1 MIPVFYRDLFEYT
14 TMNLLAINWSN
25 VGLQASQLLLALSIL
40 VILHEFGHYIT
51 AKWFKCR
58 VEKFFL
64 FFDPWFA
71 LVKKKVG
78 DTVYG
83 IGWLPLG
90 GYVKISGMIDES
102 MDKEAMKQ
110 PPQPWEFRSKPAW
123 QRLIVMLGGVIMNIL
138 TAFVIYAFILM
149 IWGESKTPIASVKN
163 GIWVTDSV
171 MYKLG
176 FRDGD
181 KIISVNGDSI
191 KYFEEIQPKVLIG
204 GKKVVLERN
213 GKTEELNLPIDLI
226 DKLITRKDKRRI
238 LMMERLPAIVG
249 EYDKKDTSYGKQA
262 GLKPFD
268 RIISVNDTPI
278 NFIDEV
284 NAVGANNKNGSVTV
298 KLLRGTDT
306 VTLTNKVNNEG
317 RLEIA
322 LLNADQYDSLGV
334 YHVITKKYGF
344 FAAFPAGVRKS
355 GEKLQS
361 YIDQFKLI
369 LNPKTGAYKGV
380 GGFKAMGSIF
390 PTTWSWEAFWNITA
404 FLSIILAFM
413 NLLPIPALDGG
424 HVMFTLWEM
433 ITGRKP
439 NEKFLEYAQIV
450 GMILLLGLM
459 VYANGNDCFGW
470 GK

>member
-1 MIPVFYRDLFEYT
+1 
-14 TMNLLAINWSN
+14 MNLLAINWSN
-25 VGLQASQLLLALSIL
+25 VGLQAGQLLLALSLL
-40 VILHEFGHYIT
+40 VILHEFGHFIT
-51 AKWFKCR
+51 ARWFKCR

-102 MDKEAMKQ
+102 MDKDAMKE
-110 PPQPWEFRSKPAW
+110 PAKEWEFRSKPAW

-149 IWGESKTPIASVKN
+149 IWGDKKTPIATVKN

-171 MYKLG
+171 MIKLG
-176 FRDGD
+176 FQNGD

-191 KYFEEIQPKVLIG
+191 KYFEEIQSKVLIG
-204 GKKVVLERN
+204 GRKVILDRN
-213 GKTEELNLPIDLI
+213 GVTKELDVPVDLI

-238 LMMERLPAIVG
+238 LISERLPAFVG
-249 EYDKKDTSYGKQA
+249 EYNEKDTAYGKRA

-268 RIISVNDTPI
+268 QIISVNEQPI
-278 NFIDEV
+278 TYIDEV
-284 NAVGANNKNGSVTV
+284 NTAAAPYKNGSVKV
-298 KLLRGTDT
+298 KVLRGKDT
-306 VTLTNKVNNEG
+306 VNLTNQVNSDG

-322 LLNADQYDSLGV
+322 LLKDGQYDSLGV
-334 YHVITKKYGF
+334 YHVTTKKYSF

-380 GGFKAMGSIF
+380 GGFKSMGSIF

-424 HVMFTLWEM
+424 HVMFTLYEM
-433 ITGRKP
+433 ITRRKP

-450 GMILLLGLM
+450 GMVLLLGLM
-459 VYANGNDCFGW
+459 LYANGNDWFGW